1 MKTIEIKGI
10 IVPNDEKMIYEMF
23 GYEVT
28 TPNDVNEQLEGAKTG
43 EKLEVIIN
51 SPGGD
56 VFSGSEIYTRIMDHS
71 GSATT
76 KIVGMAASAASII
89 AMAGGITKMSPTAQM
104 MIHNVSST
112 ATGDYH
118 TMDKTSD
125 ILKKANNT
133 IVNAYILKS
142 EMGRRELLDLMDK
155 ETWLSPQEAKDY
167 GFVDKIMFDSGD
179 KLAAVAGIGGNIL
192 LPDDVVNKMRELIN
206 EEHTDQDKKDGQ
218 SKNKDLLK
226 SKLRLLK
233 LKGADINVN

>member
-28 TPNDVNEQLEGAKTG
+28 TPDDVNEQLENAQNG

-56 VFSGSEIYTRIMDHS
+56 VFSGSEIYTRIMDHN

-76 KIVGMAASAASII
+76 KIVGMAASAASVVG
-89 AMAGGITKMSPTAQM
+89 MAGGVTKMSPTAQM

-112 ATGDYH
+112 ASGDYR

-142 EMGRRELLDLMDK
+142 GMDRQALLDLMDE

-167 GFVDKIMFDSGD
+167 GFVDEIMFDTGN
-179 KLAAVAGIGGNIL
+179 KLAAVAGINGNIL
-192 LPDDVVNKMRELIN
+192 LPDEVVNKIRDSLHDGGIIDSETTN
-206 EEHTDQDKKDGQ
+206 KKET
-218 SKNKDLLK
+218 KILK
-226 SKLRLLK
+226 ARLELLK
-233 LKGADINVN
+233 LKGADVDVN